1 MQMEGNIVGN
11 GWMIRCMEKGS
22 FSGQMAKTIKDPILM
37 MKNRDLEWWGS
48 LMDRFMRANGQGAS
62 NTARED
68 LLIKEVR
75 RRKEFGKEEF
85 FSDDLET

>member
-1 MQMEGNIVGN
+1 
-11 GWMIRCMEKGS
+11 
-22 FSGQMAKTIKDPILM
+22 
-37 MKNRDLEWWGS
+37 
-48 LMDRFMRANGQGAS
+48 MDRFMRANGQGAS